1 MNWLLFFLKLFGF
14 AIVTIIIYNV
24 LNIYVLSKYKPNKWI
39 IFALAMAML
48 VGPQAIKPGFYNTI
62 PGLLISVVFII
73 LFLWFID
80 LFKSDKYEMNKKEKD
95 IKIRPKAKP
104 NRIKHNNKDKN

>member
-39 IFALAMAML
+39 IFALAIAML
-48 VGPQAIKPGFYNTI
+48 VGPKAIKPGFYNTI
-62 PGLLISVVFII
+62 PGLLVSIVFII

-80 LFKSDKYEMNKKEKD
+80 LFKNDKYEMKNKEKD

-104 NRIKHNNKDKN
+104 NRAKHNKDKN